1 MSVLIKGMQMPTT
14 CGNCPVH
21 KLWAEDDEAQCMIV
35 RTLWT
40 KYSERNPNCPLVP
53 VPPHGRLI
61 DADAL
66 MERFDKEMISCDEH
80 GREFSFSFMR
90 GSEYCAEWWVVEQF
104 LWDAETVIPAEV
116 TEEGS

>member
-1 MSVLIKGMQMPTT
+1 MSVLIKDEKLPKS
-14 CGNCPVH
+14 CGNCFYDTRCD
-21 KLWAEDDEAQCMIV
+21 KW
-35 RTLWT
+35 R
-40 KYSERNPNCPLVP
+40 SRNWGAPPPYDCPLVEI
-53 VPPHGRLI
+53 PPHGRLI

-104 LWDAETVIPAEV
+104 LWDAETVIPAE
-116 TEEGS
+116 EES